1 MKEIEKKYLVE
12 YVSDE
17 TLFYCHVGTKT
28 IQQGYI
34 SVEESGKEIR
44 IRKIRTKTR
53 SENGCDDSTSYCLTV
68 KSGQGLARE
77 ETEMEISPEQ
87 FEVLWPLTLHRR
99 IIKDRLLIA
108 LKDGLIAEV
117 DFYFGN
123 LGGLY
128 TAEVEFPDV
137 ETAEAFT
144 PPDWFGAD
152 ITKDNRFKN
161 QNLAALKSVEEL
173 WSEPAT

>member
-1 MKEIEKKYLVE
+1 MQEIEKKYLVE
-12 YVSDE
+12 YVSDQ
-17 TLFYCHVGTKT
+17 TFFCCHMATKT

-34 SVEESGKEIR
+34 AVEENGKEIR
-44 IRKIRTKTR
+44 IRKIR
-53 SENGCDDSTSYCLTV
+53 SEHGCDDSTSYCLTV

-87 FEVLWPLTLHRR
+87 FEVLWPLTFHRR
-99 IIKDRLLIA
+99 IEKNRLVIA
-108 LKDGLIAEV
+108 LENGLLAEV

-123 LGGLY
+123 LAGLY
-128 TAEVEFPDV
+128 TAEVEFPDI

-152 ITKDNRFKN
+152 VTKDKRFKN